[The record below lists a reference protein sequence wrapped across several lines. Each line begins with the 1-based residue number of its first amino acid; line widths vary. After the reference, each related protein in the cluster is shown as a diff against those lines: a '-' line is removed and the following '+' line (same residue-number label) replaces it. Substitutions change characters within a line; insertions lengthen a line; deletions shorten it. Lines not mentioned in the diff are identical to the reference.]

1 MSQRAATDR
10 PEETRQALLA
20 RVAALARERLPAD
33 TAERFLPFLRA
44 YLAPV
49 PLQDLQ
55 RFGPEDL
62 YGALLAHWHLGH
74 ERRPGEPVLRVYNP
88 SPEEDGWECSH
99 TVVEIVTDDMPFL
112 VDSLSMALNRAERR
126 IHLIMHPVL
135 SVRRDAGG
143 GLQGLAE
150 DGAAEALRE
159 SWMHFEV
166 DRETDAGRL
175 QALHDQ
181 LLDVLR
187 DVQVVVSDWQP
198 MRQRMQAIIAD
209 LSARLD
215 ALPVPRESAEEAL
228 AFLRWLDADH
238 FTYIG
243 YRAFDLVVEGDGEY
257 LVPVADSPLGIFRR
271 RASRPRL
278 KIPPRLLE
286 RVHAPELLVLTK
298 SNLRSTVHRPA
309 QLDYVGI
316 KRYDASGR
324 LVGEWRFQGLYS
336 SAAYD
341 TPPDEIPL
349 LRRKVAHVLRRAG
362 FAPGS
367 HAGKA
372 LAHILNI
379 MPRDEMFQASAD
391 ALYEMA
397 TGILHILGRQ
407 ELRVFLRHDDWGRFV
422 SALVVVPR
430 DHYDTALRQRMTD
443 ILLRA
448 CDGRGA
454 EFNVQFT
461 ETGQALVHFIV
472 RTEPGSTPRCPVED
486 IERQISEAMLTW
498 RDRLQ
503 QALLEKYG
511 EARGLPLFQRYA
523 DAFPPGYQS
532 DFEPRLAVRDIRR
545 LESID
550 EDHPLALLL
559 FRPPEDPRQLR
570 LKLFGQHQAE
580 PLSSVLPRLERM
592 GLKVITASPYAVH
605 TADGRDYWIIDFHIV
620 PSGTVDIDITEVR
633 ERFQNAFARVCAGEM
648 ESDRFNALVLE
659 AGLDWREVTLLRAVA
674 KYLLQTGIPFSQSY
688 MEEALTANPHIA
700 AQLIRLFHARF
711 DPRQPA
717 NPSLQQELVAQCE
730 QQIDQVR
737 SLDEDRILRRFLGV
751 LQAML
756 RCNYYQ
762 SDADGEP
769 LDRLSFKLDP
779 ARVPGLP
786 LPLPRYEIYVYAVHT
801 EGVHLRGGKVARGGI
816 RWSDRKEDFRTEVL
830 GLMKA
835 QMVKNALIV
844 PVGAKGGFIVK
855 RPPERGGREALQ
867 AEVTRC
873 YGSFIRGLLDLTD
886 NRVGGQVV
894 APPEV
899 VRYDD
904 DDPYLV
910 VAADKGTASFSDLA
924 NAIAAEYDFWLG
936 DAFAS
941 GGSHGYDHKKM
952 GITARGVWES
962 VKRHF
967 RELGTDIQ
975 RTPFTVVGIGDMS
988 GDVFGNGMLLS
999 RQIRLVGA
1007 FNHLHIFLDPD
1018 PDPATSF
1025 AERQRLFALPRS
1037 TWMDYDRDKLSAGG
1051 GIYSR
1056 FAKSIPISPQV
1067 CRALGLP
1074 EGTSQ
1079 LTPDETIQ
1087 ALLRAPVDLLYNGGI
1102 GTYVKASSERHA
1114 DVGDRANDSVRIDA
1128 TELRCRVVG
1137 EGGNLGFTQLAR
1149 IEYARRGGHINTD
1162 AIDNS
1167 AGVDCS
1173 DHEVNIKILLDHVVA
1188 AGDMTVK
1195 QRNALLA
1202 AMTDEV
1208 AALVLRHNYGQTQAI
1223 SITADQANYFL
1234 LDHQRLIHQ
1243 LEQEGHLKRR
1253 LEFLPDDAELAR
1265 RQKDR
1270 GGLTRP
1276 EIAVLMAYGKIRL
1289 YHQLLDSELARADDM
1304 RGEFREYFPPTLRER
1319 FHERLPDH
1327 FLRAEITATHITNK
1341 VVDRMGA
1348 SFTHRMEEESGAP
1361 VADIVRCFMAAR
1373 ALYAVPDLWAAIEGL
1388 DNRVP
1393 AGVQIEL
1400 FVETRRLLER
1410 ATRWLLRE
1418 IAPPIAIDAIV
1429 QRFRPVAET
1438 LAEHLR
1444 QRLAESGDEDD
1455 AARLQRWREAGVPA
1469 ELAETVACLDG
1480 LAAALDMARVA
1491 EASAAPLPTII
1502 ALYFRVGDELGLDWL
1517 VQQVRRLPRTDH
1529 WTRSVRTALRDE
1541 IGAARRAITHQL
1553 ATLPQ
1558 CPRDAGA
1565 ALDDCLAAWRA
1576 RKQKELDHF
1585 DTLRGEILASTRIDL
1600 AMLTVAVRQLSAIAQ
1615 GDALGD

>member
-1 MSQRAATDR
+1 MADHPDPAPDSDPRQR
-10 PEETRQALLA
+10 LLA
-20 RVAALARERLPAD
+20 AVRALAEQRLAAD
-33 TAERFLPFLRA
+33 TAARFLPFLSA
-44 YLAPV
+44 YLASA
-49 PLQDLQ
+49 PLPDLQ
-55 RFGPEDL
+55 RFSAEDL
-62 YGALLAHWHLGH
+62 YGALLAHWHLGR
-74 ERRPGEPVLRVYNP
+74 ERRPGQPLLRVYNP
-88 SPEEDGWECSH
+88 SLAEDGWECSH
-99 TVVEIVTDDMPFL
+99 TVVEVVCDDMPFL
-112 VDSLSMALNRAERR
+112 VDSLSMALNRQERR
-126 IHLIMHPVL
+126 IHLVLHPVL
-135 SVRRDAGG
+135 AVRRSRGG
-143 GLQGLAE
+143 VLRGLA
-150 DGAAEALRE
+150 AADEADALRE
-159 SWMHFEV
+159 AWLHFEV
-166 DRETDAGRL
+166 DRDTDPGRL

-181 LLDVLR
+181 LLEVLR
-187 DVQVVVSDWQP
+187 DVQVVVADWQP
-198 MRQRMQAIIAD
+198 MRQRMQAVIAE
-209 LSARLD
+209 LAARRD
-215 ALPVPRESAEEAL
+215 ALPVPEEEVEEVL

-243 YRAFDLVVEGDGEY
+243 YRAFDLVVESDGEY

-278 KIPPRLLE
+278 KLPSHLLE
-286 RVHAPELLVLTK
+286 QVHARELLVLTK
-298 SNLRSTVHRPA
+298 STLRSTVHRPA

-316 KRYDASGR
+316 KRWGDDGR
-324 LVGEWRFQGLYS
+324 LLGEWRFQGLYAS
-336 SAAYD
+336 TAYD
-341 TPPDEIPL
+341 APPQEIPL
-349 LRRKVAHVLRRAG
+349 LRRKVAQVLARAG
-362 FAPGS
+362 YRPGS

-379 MPRDEMFQASAD
+379 MPRDEMFQATAD
-391 ALYEMA
+391 ELYDMA
-397 TGILHILGRQ
+397 TGILHTLGRQ
-407 ELRVFLRHDDWGRFV
+407 ELRVFLRHDPWGRFV

-430 DHYDTALRQRMTD
+430 DHYDTGLRQRMTD
-443 ILLRA
+443 ILQTA
-448 CDGRGA
+448 CAGQGT

-461 ETGQALVHFIV
+461 ESGQALVHFIV
-472 RTEPGSTPRCPVED
+472 RTEPGNRRRCDAAEL
-486 IERQISEAMLTW
+486 ERRMSEAMLTW

-503 QALLEKYG
+503 QELLEKFG

-523 DAFPPGYQS
+523 DAFPPGYQA
-532 DFEPRLAVRDIRR
+532 DFAPRLAVLDIQR
-545 LESID
+545 LERID
-550 EDHPLALLL
+550 DDHPLALLL
-559 FRPPEDPRQLR
+559 FRPPEDPHQLR
-570 LKLFGQHQAE
+570 LKLFGRDRAE

-592 GLKVITASPYAVH
+592 GLKVLTASPYAVH
-605 TADGRDYWIIDFHIV
+605 TAAGDYWIIDFHIV

-633 ERFQNAFARVCAGEM
+633 ERFQTAFAKVCARQM

-659 AGLDWREVTLLRAVA
+659 AGLDWREVTLLRAIA

-700 AQLIRLFHARF
+700 AQLIRLFRARF
-711 DPRQPA
+711 DPGDTG

-730 QQIDQVR
+730 KQIDQVR

-756 RCNYYQ
+756 RTNYYQ
-762 SDADGEP
+762 TDAAGEP

-786 LPLPRYEIYVYAVHT
+786 EPRPRYEIYVYAVHT

-855 RPPERGGREALQ
+855 RPPASGGRDALQ
-867 AEVTRC
+867 AEVQRC

-886 NRVGGQVV
+886 NRVDGRV
-894 APPEV
+894 APPPDV

-910 VAADKGTASFSDLA
+910 VAADKGTARFSDLA
-924 NAIAAEYDFWLG
+924 NAIAAEYGFWLG

-941 GGSHGYDHKKM
+941 GGSHGYDHKEM
-952 GITARGVWES
+952 GITARGVWEA

-975 RTPFTVVGIGDMS
+975 STPFTVVGIGDMS

-999 RQIRLVGA
+999 EQIRLVGA

-1018 PDPATSF
+1018 PDPAASF

-1037 TWMDYDRDKLSAGG
+1037 TWMDYDRDVLSAGG

-1056 FAKSIPISPQV
+1056 FAKSIPVGPEV
-1067 CRALGLP
+1067 RRALGLADDV
-1074 EGTSQ
+1074 TQ
-1079 LTPDETIQ
+1079 LTPDEMIR

-1102 GTYVKASSERHA
+1102 GTYIKARSERHS
-1114 DVGDRANDSVRIDA
+1114 DVGDRANDAVRIDA

-1149 IEYARRGGHINTD
+1149 IEYARHGGRINTD

-1188 AGDMTVK
+1188 AGDMTEK

-1202 AMTDEV
+1202 EMTDEV
-1208 AALVLRHNYGQTQAI
+1208 AALVLRHNYGQTQSI
-1223 SITADQANYFL
+1223 SITADQAHYFL
-1234 LDHQRLIHQ
+1234 LDHQRLLHQ
-1243 LEQEGHLKRR
+1243 LEQEGRLQRR

-1265 RQKDR
+1265 RHKEQA
-1270 GGLTRP
+1270 GLTRP

-1289 YHQLLDSELARADDM
+1289 YHQLLDSELAGADDM
-1304 RGEFREYFPPTLRER
+1304 RGEFREYFPPTLRKR

-1327 FLRAEITATHITNK
+1327 FLRAEITATHLTNQ

-1348 SFTHRMEEESGAP
+1348 SFTHRMEEETGAP
-1361 VADIVRCFMAAR
+1361 VADIVRCFLAAR
-1373 ALYAVPDLWAAIEGL
+1373 ALYDVPALWADIEAL

-1393 AGVQIEL
+1393 AAVQIEL

-1410 ATRWLLRE
+1410 ATRWLLRQ
-1418 IAPPIAIDAIV
+1418 IPPPIDIDAV
-1429 QRFRPVAET
+1429 VARFAPVAR
-1438 LAEHLR
+1438 AVAAHLR
-1444 QRLAESGDEDD
+1444 QRLAGNGEGD
-1455 AARLQRWREAGVPA
+1455 AAERLARWREAGVPA
-1469 ELAETVACLDG
+1469 GLAETVAGLDG
-1480 LAAALDMARVA
+1480 LAAALDMALVS
-1491 EASAAPLPTII
+1491 EASQVPLAVVI

-1541 IGAARRAITHQL
+1541 IGTARRAITRQL
-1553 ATLPQ
+1553 TAQPA
-1558 CPRDAGA
+1558 CPRQADAG
-1565 ALDDCLAAWRA
+1565 LDDCIAAWRE
-1576 RKQKELDHF
+1576 RKGKELDHF
-1585 DTLRGEILASTRIDL
+1585 ATLRSEILASTEINL

-1615 GDALGD
+1615 GDGPET